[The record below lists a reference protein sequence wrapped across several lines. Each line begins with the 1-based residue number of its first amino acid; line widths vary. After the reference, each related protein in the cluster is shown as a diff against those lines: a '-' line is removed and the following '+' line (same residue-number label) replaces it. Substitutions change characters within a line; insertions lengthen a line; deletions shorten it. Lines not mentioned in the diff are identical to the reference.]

1 MKFSRCKTD
10 YSLYHYHH
18 KGVTIFVGCY
28 VDDLVIVSNNLDA
41 VKEFKRLLAAR
52 FKLADMG
59 DLQWILG
66 MEVKRNRK
74 VRTLTLHQRKYI

>member
-1 MKFSRCKTD
+1 MSNWLTSRKPGRDPKWMKFSRCKTD

-41 VKEFKRLLAAR
+41 VKEFKRPSVSKSPTWEICSGYWAWR
-52 FKLADMG
+52 
-59 DLQWILG
+59 
-66 MEVKRNRK
+66 
-74 VRTLTLHQRKYI
+74 